1 MTPFSYKEGTGTRNT
16 TRSQRFRLSG
26 ESQLREQHQ
35 EQRAGVLGGSDLR
48 TAIVAMDLFGLLLGG
63 RCRRQTPL
71 THRCRRAVEAGT
83 WHESTYV
90 SKYVTAERPA
100 RSGQARASRR
110 TQTAPHT
117 NGHAPQMPR
126 FFPTA
131 RAQPIS
137 PCISASLGLQRIP
150 AAPSGAT
157 LPPTAYLAA
166 SIALA
171 LS

>member
-1 MTPFSYKEGTGTRNT
+1 MSLATVTLFAQYVGRHKKILTVRHTAPQVPVPVIRHWARAAAQSTGTCICT
-16 TRSQRFRLSG
+16 SILY
-26 ESQLREQHQ
+26 
-35 EQRAGVLGGSDLR
+35 
-48 TAIVAMDLFGLLLGG
+48 
-63 RCRRQTPL
+63 
-71 THRCRRAVEAGT
+71 
-83 WHESTYV
+83 YV

-117 NGHAPQMPR
+117 SGHAPQMPR
-126 FFPTA
+126 SFPTA

-137 PCISASLGLQRIP
+137 PCISASLGLQRVP

-166 SIALA
+166 SIARA